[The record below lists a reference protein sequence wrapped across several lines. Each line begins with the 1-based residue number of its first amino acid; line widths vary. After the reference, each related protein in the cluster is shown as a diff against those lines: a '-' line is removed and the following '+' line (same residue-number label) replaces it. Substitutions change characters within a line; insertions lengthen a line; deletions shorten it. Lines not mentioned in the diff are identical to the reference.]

1 MFAYLSLMQ
10 SARILDMRKRIAFI
24 SILIGLLFFLNSS
37 QYLSWFYI
45 LANFFDA
52 AQVDFFGQFLGE
64 LFQGLGVLCFSG
76 YIYFSKRKPNRIV
89 EFASLLVLTYI
100 FSVLAIVPESPFA
113 CLIFGLLMNIAIGL
127 LFAWYT
133 YIIIYIVPQE
143 HFGISFGTGIGI
155 SCLFSFLLY
164 KSNPDYSFV
173 TSAACLYLYAFT
185 AIISIIILIAQASLI
200 SDEPYGY
207 SLDANSLSPLENPK
221 KGIAYLFLFLFM
233 ASVVFGMGYFVP
245 SQDLQTFNIS
255 VEVMRVAYCISLI
268 IAGIVNDYSRK
279 HGLILSLVTIAFTF
293 SMPLMRENTPGVYIA
308 WVASYL
314 LGGLISVFRAVAF
327 LDTANENQL
336 FYLAPMGLFI
346 GRVGESV
353 GYLIRTRLFNNYVV
367 LLLIISVFFA
377 LAIVL
382 FALVYSFAYL
392 KPEANAL
399 PEIDYHASFVGR
411 YQLSTREIQ
420 ILDEILSGKA
430 NKEIAAI
437 LFITEATVKF
447 HVKNLLQKTNCKN
460 RNELTKLYN
469 DGNNSL

>member
-1 MFAYLSLMQ
+1 
-10 SARILDMRKRIAFI
+10 
-24 SILIGLLFFLNSS
+24 
-37 QYLSWFYI
+37 
-45 LANFFDA
+45 
-52 AQVDFFGQFLGE
+52 
-64 LFQGLGVLCFSG
+64 
-76 YIYFSKRKPNRIV
+76 
-89 EFASLLVLTYI
+89 
-100 FSVLAIVPESPFA
+100 
-113 CLIFGLLMNIAIGL
+113 
-127 LFAWYT
+127 
-133 YIIIYIVPQE
+133 
-143 HFGISFGTGIGI
+143 
-155 SCLFSFLLY
+155 
-164 KSNPDYSFV
+164 
-173 TSAACLYLYAFT
+173 
-185 AIISIIILIAQASLI
+185 
-200 SDEPYGY
+200 
-207 SLDANSLSPLENPK
+207 
-221 KGIAYLFLFLFM
+221 
-233 ASVVFGMGYFVP
+233 
-245 SQDLQTFNIS
+245 
-255 VEVMRVAYCISLI
+255 
-268 IAGIVNDYSRK
+268 
-279 HGLILSLVTIAFTF
+279 
-293 SMPLMRENTPGVYIA
+293 MPLMRENTPGVYIA